1 MEIREQLMEAKETIR
16 KLHEE
21 NARLK
26 EQIVNHQRA
35 EGTLERNSSS
45 LLITAKAELK
55 RKEQEIHDLR
65 KE

>member
-1 MEIREQLMEAKETIR
+1 MEIREQLTEAKETIR
-16 KLHEE
+16 KLQEE
-21 NARLK
+21 NSRLK

-35 EGTLERNSSS
+35 EGTLERNNSS